1 MIDDA
6 IEILTRMVIKEHEKE
21 EEMLYI
27 SKKDLLKIC
36 IKILKIIDKNQ

>member
-6 IEILTRMVIKEHEKE
+6 IEILTRMIIKEHEKEE

-36 IKILKIIDKNQ
+36 IKILKIIDKS